1 MRLLLCLAL
10 VLLLA
15 GCQAHL
21 PSDLMTARFGHGL
34 INLHNVS
41 PSSAK
46 AIAHSNEALVPWQGG
61 LIPNLGHYTSEAE
74 KLVGENGIP
83 QNLANFT
90 TTSVPIL
97 PESIGNATNATNVTE
112 INGTMVWL

>member
-10 VLLLA
+10 MLLLA
-15 GCQAHL
+15 GCQAQL
-21 PSDLMTARFGHGL
+21 PSDLVTARFGPGL

-46 AIAHSNEALVPWQGG
+46 AIANSNEALVPWQGG
-61 LIPNLGHYTSEAE
+61 PIPNLGHYTSEDE

-83 QNLANFT
+83 MNLTNYTASIPALPM
-90 TTSVPIL
+90 SV
-97 PESIGNATNATNVTE
+97 GNARNATNVTE
-112 INGTMVWL
+112 INGTLVYL

>member
-21 PSDLMTARFGHGL
+21 PSDLVTARFGPDQ

-46 AIAHSNEALVPWQGG
+46 AISDSNEALVPWQSG

-83 QNLANFT
+83 MNLTNYTA
-90 TTSVPIL
+90 SIPVL
-97 PESIGNATNATNVTE
+97 PMNVGNATNATNVTE